1 YEVSG
6 EEHLYSDFP
15 EIDLSQLDAGDLD
28 SAGCFS
34 ELQWGGEHSET
45 DSSQYSTDDSELFQI
60 IDSENEA
67 LLAAL
72 TETLDDIQGDD
83 MGLAAFPTMEE
94 GDTLNP
100 ATTSPAPSPKPT
112 APVTGGPPP
121 APECDE
127 LSLLKKL
134 LLSPSPPSCEVEGP
148 RDRRASV
155 PQAQSR
161 SCTELHRHLTSSTS
175 CSQTKPPQAPEEC
188 PGSGHH
194 PSLGDCTHHE
204 DDSDSSEDSL
214 SSGDSVAALSSLED
228 GPGSQFS
235 CEGELHSVLEL
246 IRYMHTYCLPPRK
259 LPTREPTD
267 TKPQPCSSPF
277 KRAKPDCAP
286 VPGSAQSR
294 PGCAWQAPG
303 SCKKPEASFSI
314 LKELLARDLLCD
326 VSKPYRLGKPVYAAL
341 ARPPGSC
348 SPVPPDGE
356 DASGTCTSRVKTA
369 AGEKGELQQSP
380 EVEVPRELGGPE
392 DDAGKQEGTLGT
404 GKVVRKQDSA
414 AHAVRRSKRLNP
426 ELGHWLSFLEPP
438 TEAQCP
444 VLEGFSAEEP
454 AAEVE
459 VGGTAPSA
467 EPQPLCLGSLG
478 DGEVGTESRRCALLE
493 QTGSSL
499 WVHPVSGLWGSAAV
513 VPQKPSKLQVQEW
526 LSPGSVSCPCQVGK
540 ALSGHCRDTAPL
552 ITCFSPAFQ
561 KHPGVSRCP
570 WHKRALQPAQGA
582 VFAEHSELHCWALG
596 SHRELGECHARG
608 REFCVCALE
617 LLTPLPFDPA
627 FGKRNFEPML
637 TVELCGTAGRTGFEF
652 FRFAKYT
659 LGGASFTL
667 NSAWKVQFQ
676 PTQPRGHLHPLHTA
690 DTGHSLCIATSE
702 HHEQLWG
709 RILGWEEVFRGPC
722 MSQEGMESPLVP
734 AGIRASFLLPQV
746 PLGEAV
752 GATGAALG
760 WGLTPPT
767 TPPYKPAEEDLYK
780 PDIPQEPGK
789 EDGIAPSPGGT
800 GDVAASRKAPRKH
813 PERTELFAHL
823 SRAGGRA
830 LPEQQGLLKRPFSRS
845 FGDHDYCQVLKPEPA
860 LQRKVLK
867 SWEPPSQVETEHK
880 RRVPAA
886 HYQGL
891 ELGKD
896 TGTEMLWK
904 DGVKQLRDQEI
915 RASLTK
921 HFGFLDS
928 ALDDEDMVFCKT
940 PEYDTVFEDSGS
952 ESGSPGEEDEEEEEE
967 EEEEHGNTKLCL
979 RRNPLSRSSLHFCSR
994 SRSSS
999 GSSCCRSRSPA
1010 SRRTFRCE
1018 NGEQCQ
1024 GGSGHRGQL
1033 KKRREKAIGEGRVVY
1048 IRNLSSSMSS
1058 SELKKRFEVFGE
1070 IVECQVLSR
1079 TNRGE
1084 KYGFITYRYS
1094 EHAALS
1100 LKNGPSLRKRNE
1112 PSFQLSSGGLGR
1124 FFWTRYAD
1132 LDCSTDESSPA
1143 PVKSK
1148 YETMDFD
1155 SLLQEAQLSLHR

>member
-1 YEVSG
+1 SG

-45 DSSQYSTDDSELFQI
+45 DSSQYSTDDSELLQI

-83 MGLAAFPTMEE
+83 MGLAAFRTMEE

-134 LLSPSPPSCEVEGP
+134 LLSPSPPSCEAQRDGSARHPGTPKSRPARPCTKVEGP

-175 CSQTKPPQAPEEC
+175 CSQTKAPQAPEEC

-194 PSLGDCTHHE
+194 PSLGDCAHHE

-214 SSGDSVAALSSLED
+214 SSGDSVAALSSAED
-228 GPGSQFS
+228 GTGSRFS
-235 CEGELHSVLEL
+235 CEGELHSVVEL

-259 LPTREPTD
+259 LPARDPAD
-267 TKPQPCSSPF
+267 AKPQPCSSPF

-286 VPGSAQSR
+286 APGSAQSR
-294 PGCAWQAPG
+294 PGCAWQAAG
-303 SCKKPEASFSI
+303 GCKKPGASFSI

-356 DASGTCTSRVKTA
+356 DASGTCTSRGKA
-369 AGEKGELQQSP
+369 AAAEKGEPRQSP
-380 EVEVPRELGGPE
+380 GAEAEATHELGGPE
-392 DDAGKQEGTLGT
+392 DDAGKQEGTPGA
-404 GKVVRKQDSA
+404 GRVARKQDSA
-414 AHAVRRSKRLNP
+414 VYAVRRSKRLNP
-426 ELGHWLSFLEPP
+426 ELGHWLSFLDGPHLESSVPLGCR
-438 TEAQCP
+438 EAAPCP

-459 VGGTAPSA
+459 VGSTAPSA

-478 DGEVGTESRRCALLE
+478 DGEVGTESQRCALLE
-493 QTGSSL
+493 QTG
-499 WVHPVSGLWGSAAV
+499 G
-513 VPQKPSKLQVQEW
+513 Q
-526 LSPGSVSCPCQVGK
+526 SP
-540 ALSGHCRDTAPL
+540 R
-552 ITCFSPAFQ
+552 
-561 KHPGVSRCP
+561 
-570 WHKRALQPAQGA
+570 WALQGYSSTGNLLLSCLSETPRCLTLSLAQTTG
-582 VFAEHSELHCWALG
+582 VGQGRTERAE
-596 SHRELGECHARG
+596 
-608 REFCVCALE
+608 
-617 LLTPLPFDPA
+617 LTPA
-627 FGKRNFEPML
+627 
-637 TVELCGTAGRTGFEF
+637 LC
-652 FRFAKYT
+652 
-659 LGGASFTL
+659 LGGS
-667 NSAWKVQFQ
+667 
-676 PTQPRGHLHPLHTA
+676 
-690 DTGHSLCIATSE
+690 
-702 HHEQLWG
+702 
-709 RILGWEEVFRGPC
+709 
-722 MSQEGMESPLVP
+722 
-734 AGIRASFLLPQV
+734 
-746 PLGEAV
+746 
-752 GATGAALG
+752 
-760 WGLTPPT
+760 GLTPPT

-780 PDIPQEPGK
+780 PDIPQEPGN
-789 EDGIAPSPGGT
+789 EDGMAPSP

-823 SRAGGRA
+823 SRAGGRP

-845 FGDHDYCQVLKPEPA
+845 FGDHDYCQVLKPEAA

-940 PEYDTVFEDSGS
+940 PEYDTVFEDSCS
-952 ESGSPGEEDEEEEEE
+952 ESGSPVEEEEDEEEEEE

-979 RRNPLSRSSLHFCSR
+979 RRNPLSRTSLHYCSR

-1033 KKRREKAIGEGRVVY
+1033 EKRREKAIGEGRVVY

-1058 SELKKRFEVFGE
+1058 TELKKRFEVFGE

-1155 SLLQEAQLSLHR
+1155 SLLQEAQLSLH

>member
-1 YEVSG
+1 SG

-15 EIDLSQLDAGDLD
+15 EIDLSQLDASDFD

-34 ELQWGGEHSET
+34 ELQWCGEHSET

-83 MGLAAFPTMEE
+83 MGLAAFRTMEE
-94 GDTLNP
+94 GDTLNQ
-100 ATTSPAPSPKPT
+100 AYTSPAPSPKPT

-121 APECDE
+121 APEFDE

-134 LLSPSPPSCEVEGP
+134 LLSPSHVPPSCEAQRDGSTRRLGTPKSRPARPYTKVEGP

-161 SCTELHRHLTSSTS
+161 SCTELHRHLTSTAP
-175 CSQTKPPQAPEEC
+175 CPQTKAPRAPEEC
-188 PGSGHH
+188 PSSHH
-194 PSLGDCTHHE
+194 HLSLGDCTHHE

-214 SSGDSVAALSSLED
+214 SSGNSVTPSSSAED
-228 GPGSQFS
+228 GSSSQFS
-235 CEGELHSVLEL
+235 CEGEMHSVVEL

-259 LPTREPTD
+259 LPTRD
-267 TKPQPCSSPF
+267 AADAKPQPCSSPF
-277 KRAKPDCAP
+277 KRAKPDCP
-286 VPGSAQSR
+286 GQPGLPGSAQSR
-294 PGCAWQAPG
+294 PGCAWQAAVG
-303 SCKKPEASFSI
+303 CKKPGASFSI

-326 VSKPYRLGKPVYAAL
+326 VSKPYRLSKPVYAAL

-348 SPVPPDGE
+348 SPVPPAQDGE
-356 DASGTCTSRVKTA
+356 DATGTCTFRAKMA
-369 AGEKGELQQSP
+369 PEKGEPRQSP
-380 EVEVPRELGGPE
+380 RAEAEAPQEPCGLE
-392 DDAGKQEGTLGT
+392 DDAGKHTGVLGT
-404 GKVVRKQDSA
+404 APGKVARKQESTVY
-414 AHAVRRSKRLNP
+414 AVRRSKRLNP
-426 ELGHWLSFLEPP
+426 ELGHWLSFLDEPRP
-438 TEAQCP
+438 EP
-444 VLEGFSAEEP
+444 SP

-459 VGGTAPSA
+459 VGDTTPLV
-467 EPQPLCLGSLG
+467 EPQHLSLGSLR
-478 DGEVGTESRRCALLE
+478 DSEVGNRAESRRCALLE
-493 QTGSSL
+493 QAGEGAWGVSLCSPPRSAYMLPVQPPPLQCVVQPKCWGGTGQD
-499 WVHPVSGLWGSAAV
+499 GGGRAD
-513 VPQKPSKLQVQEW
+513 
-526 LSPGSVSCPCQVGK
+526 SCP
-540 ALSGHCRDTAPL
+540 L
-552 ITCFSPAFQ
+552 
-561 KHPGVSRCP
+561 
-570 WHKRALQPAQGA
+570 
-582 VFAEHSELHCWALG
+582 
-596 SHRELGECHARG
+596 
-608 REFCVCALE
+608 
-617 LLTPLPFDPA
+617 
-627 FGKRNFEPML
+627 FG
-637 TVELCGTAGRTGFEF
+637 GD
-652 FRFAKYT
+652 
-659 LGGASFTL
+659 S
-667 NSAWKVQFQ
+667 
-676 PTQPRGHLHPLHTA
+676 
-690 DTGHSLCIATSE
+690 
-702 HHEQLWG
+702 
-709 RILGWEEVFRGPC
+709 
-722 MSQEGMESPLVP
+722 
-734 AGIRASFLLPQV
+734 
-746 PLGEAV
+746 
-752 GATGAALG
+752 
-760 WGLTPPT
+760 GLTPPT

-789 EDGIAPSPGGT
+789 EDGTAPIPGGG
-800 GDVAASRKAPRKH
+800 GDTAASRKAPRKH

-823 SRAGGRA
+823 SRAAGRPTH
-830 LPEQQGLLKRPFSRS
+830 PEQQGVLKRPFSRS
-845 FGDHDYCQVLKPEPA
+845 FGDHDYCQVLKPEAA

-867 SWEPPSQVETEHK
+867 SWEPPGQVETEHK

-891 ELGKD
+891 DLGSKEA
-896 TGTEMLWK
+896 GSEMLWK

-928 ALDDEDMVFCKT
+928 ALEDEDMVFCKT
-940 PEYDTVFEDSGS
+940 PEYDTVFEDSCS
-952 ESGSPGEEDEEEEEE
+952 ESGSPVEEEEEEE
-967 EEEEHGNTKLCL
+967 EEEEHGDTKLCL
-979 RRNPLSRSSLHFCSR
+979 RRNPLSRTSLHYCSR

-1018 NGEQCQ
+1018 NSQQCQ

-1033 KKRREKAIGEGRVVY
+1033 EKRREKAIGEGRVVY

-1079 TNRGE
+1079 TNRGD

-1100 LKNGPSLRKRNE
+1100 LKNGTSLRKRNE
-1112 PSFQLSSGGLGR
+1112 PSFQLSSGGLGH

-1132 LDCSTDESSPA
+1132 LDCSAEGSSSA

-1155 SLLQEAQLSLHR
+1155 SLLQEAQLSLH

>member
-1 YEVSG
+1 SG

-67 LLAAL
+67 LLAAI

-83 MGLAAFPTMEE
+83 MGLAAFRTMEE
-94 GDTLNP
+94 GDTLNS

-134 LLSPSPPSCEVEGP
+134 LLSPSPPSCEAQRDGSAWRPGTPKSRPTRPCTKVEGP

-175 CSQTKPPQAPEEC
+175 CSQTKAPQAPEEC

-194 PSLGDCTHHE
+194 ASPGDCAHHE

-214 SSGDSVAALSSLED
+214 SSGDSAAPLCSVED
-228 GPGSQFS
+228 GTGSQFS
-235 CEGELHSVLEL
+235 CEGELRSVVEL

-259 LPTREPTD
+259 LPARDPHD
-267 TKPQPCSSPF
+267 SKPQPCSSPF

-286 VPGSAQSR
+286 APGSAQSR
-294 PGCAWQAPG
+294 PGCAWQAAG
-303 SCKKPEASFSI
+303 GCKKPGASFSI

-348 SPVPPDGE
+348 SPAPPDGE
-356 DASGTCTSRVKTA
+356 DAAGTCTSRAKA
-369 AGEKGELQQSP
+369 AAAAEKGEPRQSP
-380 EVEVPRELGGPE
+380 EAEPGGLE
-392 DDAGKQEGTLGT
+392 DDAGKPEG
-404 GKVVRKQDSA
+404 RAARRQDSA
-414 AHAVRRSKRLNP
+414 VYAVRRSKRLNP
-426 ELGHWLSFLEPP
+426 ELGHWLSFLDEPHAEP
-438 TEAQCP
+438 SVPLGCREAAAP

-459 VGGTAPSA
+459 VGGTALA
-467 EPQPLCLGSLG
+467 VEPQPLCLGALG

-493 QTGSSL
+493 QTGESL
-499 WVHPVSGLWGSAAV
+499 GLA
-513 VPQKPSKLQVQEW
+513 
-526 LSPGSVSCPCQVGK
+526 
-540 ALSGHCRDTAPL
+540 
-552 ITCFSPAFQ
+552 
-561 KHPGVSRCP
+561 
-570 WHKRALQPAQGA
+570 
-582 VFAEHSELHCWALG
+582 
-596 SHRELGECHARG
+596 
-608 REFCVCALE
+608 
-617 LLTPLPFDPA
+617 LLTLPSCLCCP
-627 FGKRNFEPML
+627 GHGQQGPGCPIPPETPRCL
-637 TVELCGTAGRTGFEF
+637 TL
-652 FRFAKYT
+652 
-659 LGGASFTL
+659 
-667 NSAWKVQFQ
+667 
-676 PTQPRGHLHPLHTA
+676 
-690 DTGHSLCIATSE
+690 SLAQT
-702 HHEQLWG
+702 
-709 RILGWEEVFRGPC
+709 
-722 MSQEGMESPLVP
+722 
-734 AGIRASFLLPQV
+734 
-746 PLGEAV
+746 
-752 GATGAALG
+752 TGAGQGRGGRADCCPLFG
-760 WGLTPPT
+760 GSGLTPPT

-789 EDGIAPSPGGT
+789 EDGTSPGGA
-800 GDVAASRKAPRKH
+800 GDAAASQKGPRKH
-813 PERTELFAHL
+813 PERTELLAHL
-823 SRAGGRA
+823 SRAGARP

-845 FGDHDYCQVLKPEPA
+845 FGDHDYCQVLKPEAA

-880 RRVPAA
+880 RRVPAT

-940 PEYDTVFEDSGS
+940 PEYDTVFEDSCS
-952 ESGSPGEEDEEEEEE
+952 ESGSPVEEDEEEEEE

-979 RRNPLSRSSLHFCSR
+979 RRNPLARSSLHYCSR

-1010 SRRTFRCE
+1010 SRRAFRCE

-1048 IRNLSSSMSS
+1048 VRNLSSSMSS

-1132 LDCSTDESSPA
+1132 LDCGTDESSPA

-1155 SLLQEAQLSLHR
+1155 SLLQEAQLSLH

>member
-1 YEVSG
+1 SG

-83 MGLAAFPTMEE
+83 MGLAAFRTMEE

-134 LLSPSPPSCEVEGP
+134 LLSPSPPSCEAQRDGSARRPGTPKSRPTRPCTKVEGP

-175 CSQTKPPQAPEEC
+175 CSQTKGPQAPEEC

-194 PSLGDCTHHE
+194 PSPGDCAHHE

-214 SSGDSVAALSSLED
+214 SSGDSVAALSSAED
-228 GPGSQFS
+228 GTGSQFS
-235 CEGELHSVLEL
+235 CEGELHSVVEL

-259 LPTREPTD
+259 LPARDPAD
-267 TKPQPCSSPF
+267 SKPQPCSSPF

-286 VPGSAQSR
+286 LAPGSAQSR
-294 PGCAWQAPG
+294 PGCAWQAAG
-303 SCKKPEASFSI
+303 GCKKPGASFSI

-341 ARPPGSC
+341 ARPPGCC

-356 DASGTCTSRVKTA
+356 DASGTCTSRAKA
-369 AGEKGELQQSP
+369 AAEKGEPRQSA
-380 EVEVPRELGGPE
+380 EAEAPRELSGLE
-392 DDAGKQEGTLGT
+392 DDAGKQEGSPGA
-404 GKVVRKQDSA
+404 GKAARKQDSA
-414 AHAVRRSKRLNP
+414 VYAVRRSKRLNP
-426 ELGHWLSFLEPP
+426 ELGHWLSFLDEPP
-438 TEAQCP
+438 PESSVPLGCREPAPCP

-478 DGEVGTESRRCALLE
+478 DGEVGTDGRRCALLE
-493 QTGSSL
+493 HAGGQSPQWALQACSCTGNLLLSCLPETPRCLTLSLAQTTG
-499 WVHPVSGLWGSAAV
+499 
-513 VPQKPSKLQVQEW
+513 
-526 LSPGSVSCPCQVGK
+526 VGQGRTEGAELTP
-540 ALSGHCRDTAPL
+540 ALS
-552 ITCFSPAFQ
+552 
-561 KHPGVSRCP
+561 
-570 WHKRALQPAQGA
+570 
-582 VFAEHSELHCWALG
+582 
-596 SHRELGECHARG
+596 
-608 REFCVCALE
+608 
-617 LLTPLPFDPA
+617 
-627 FGKRNFEPML
+627 
-637 TVELCGTAGRTGFEF
+637 
-652 FRFAKYT
+652 
-659 LGGASFTL
+659 LGGS
-667 NSAWKVQFQ
+667 
-676 PTQPRGHLHPLHTA
+676 
-690 DTGHSLCIATSE
+690 
-702 HHEQLWG
+702 
-709 RILGWEEVFRGPC
+709 
-722 MSQEGMESPLVP
+722 
-734 AGIRASFLLPQV
+734 
-746 PLGEAV
+746 
-752 GATGAALG
+752 
-760 WGLTPPT
+760 GLTPPT

-789 EDGIAPSPGGT
+789 EDGMAPSPGGA
-800 GDVAASRKAPRKH
+800 GDAAASRKAPRKH

-823 SRAGGRA
+823 SRAGGRP

-845 FGDHDYCQVLKPEPA
+845 FGDHDYCQVLKPEAA

-928 ALDDEDMVFCKT
+928 ALDVEDMVFCKT
-940 PEYDTVFEDSGS
+940 PEYDTVFEDSCS
-952 ESGSPGEEDEEEEEE
+952 ESGSPVEEEEEDEEEEEE

-979 RRNPLSRSSLHFCSR
+979 RRNPLSRTSLHYCSR

-1033 KKRREKAIGEGRVVY
+1033 EKRREKAIGEGRVVY

-1132 LDCSTDESSPA
+1132 LDCGTDESSPA

-1155 SLLQEAQLSLHR
+1155 SLLQEAQLSLH

>member
-1 YEVSG
+1 SG

-28 SAGCFS
+28 SAGCFG

-83 MGLAAFPTMEE
+83 MGLAAFRTMEE
-94 GDTLNP
+94 GDTLSP

-134 LLSPSPPSCEVEGP
+134 LLSPSPPSCEAQRDGSARRPGTPKSRPPRPCTKVEGP

-175 CSQTKPPQAPEEC
+175 CSQTKAPQAPEEC

-194 PSLGDCTHHE
+194 PSPGGCAHHE

-214 SSGDSVAALSSLED
+214 SSGDSVAALSSAED
-228 GPGSQFS
+228 GTGSQFP
-235 CEGELHSVLEL
+235 CEGELHSVVEL

-259 LPTREPTD
+259 LPAREPAD
-267 TKPQPCSSPF
+267 PRPQPCSSPF
-277 KRAKPDCAP
+277 KRAKADCAP
-286 VPGSAQSR
+286 APGSAQSR
-294 PGCAWQAPG
+294 PGCAWQAAG
-303 SCKKPEASFSI
+303 SCKKPGASFSI

-356 DASGTCTSRVKTA
+356 DASGTCTSRVRA
-369 AGEKGELQQSP
+369 AAAERGEPQQSP
-380 EVEVPRELGGPE
+380 EAEAPRELGGLE
-392 DDAGKQEGTLGT
+392 DDAGRQEGTAGT
-404 GKVVRKQDSA
+404 GKGPRKQDSA
-414 AHAVRRSKRLNP
+414 VYAVRRSKRLNP
-426 ELGHWLSFLEPP
+426 ELGHWLSFLEEPHP
-438 TEAQCP
+438 EPSVPLGCREAAPCP

-459 VGGTAPSA
+459 VGGTAPLA

-478 DGEVGTESRRCALLE
+478 DGEVAAESRRCALLE
-493 QTGSSL
+493 QTGEGPGDCHSAR
-499 WVHPVSGLWGSAAV
+499 HP
-513 VPQKPSKLQVQEW
+513 Q
-526 LSPGSVSCPCQVGK
+526 
-540 ALSGHCRDTAPL
+540 
-552 ITCFSPAFQ
+552 
-561 KHPGVSRCP
+561 
-570 WHKRALQPAQGA
+570 
-582 VFAEHSELHCWALG
+582 
-596 SHRELGECHARG
+596 HARAA
-608 REFCVCALE
+608 CAI
-617 LLTPLPFDPA
+617 PA
-627 FGKRNFEPML
+627 VG
-637 TVELCGTAGRTGFEF
+637 
-652 FRFAKYT
+652 
-659 LGGASFTL
+659 
-667 NSAWKVQFQ
+667 
-676 PTQPRGHLHPLHTA
+676 
-690 DTGHSLCIATSE
+690 
-702 HHEQLWG
+702 
-709 RILGWEEVFRGPC
+709 
-722 MSQEGMESPLVP
+722 EGCWP
-734 AGIRASFLLPQV
+734 
-746 PLGEAV
+746 EAV
-752 GATGAALG
+752 GAAQDWGGAGQAGGAELTPALCLG
-760 WGLTPPT
+760 GPGLTPPT

-780 PDIPQEPGK
+780 PDIPQEAGK
-789 EDGIAPSPGGT
+789 EEGMAPSPGGA
-800 GDVAASRKAPRKH
+800 GDVAASRKAARKH

-823 SRAGGRA
+823 SRARPP
-830 LPEQQGLLKRPFSRS
+830 PEQQGVLKRPFSRS

-896 TGTEMLWK
+896 AGTEMLWK

-940 PEYDTVFEDSGS
+940 PEYDTVFEDSCS
-952 ESGSPGEEDEEEEEE
+952 ESGSPVEEDEEEEEE
-967 EEEEHGNTKLCL
+967 EEEEHGDTKLCL
-979 RRNPLSRSSLHFCSR
+979 RRSALPRSSLYYCSR

-1024 GGSGHRGQL
+1024 GGSGQRGQL

-1070 IVECQVLSR
+1070 IVECQVLTR

-1132 LDCSTDESSPA
+1132 LDCGTDESSPA

-1155 SLLQEAQLSLHR
+1155 SLLQEAQLSLH

>member
-1 YEVSG
+1 SG

-34 ELQWGGEHSET
+34 ELHWAGERSET

-134 LLSPSPPSCEVEGP
+134 LLSPSPPSCEGQRDGSARRPGTPKSRPARPCTKVEGP

-175 CSQTKPPQAPEEC
+175 SASSTSSTSCSQTKAPQAPEEC

-194 PSLGDCTHHE
+194 PPLGDCAQLE
-204 DDSDSSEDSL
+204 DDSDCSEDSL
-214 SSGDSVAALSSLED
+214 SSGDSVAALSSAED
-228 GPGSQFS
+228 GPGSRFP

-259 LPTREPTD
+259 LPARDAAD
-267 TKPQPCSSPF
+267 TKPQPCCSPF
-277 KRAKPDCAP
+277 KRAKADCAP
-286 VPGSAQSR
+286 VPGGAQGR
-294 PGCAWQAPG
+294 PG
-303 SCKKPEASFSI
+303 SCKKPAASFSI

-326 VSKPYRLGKPVYAAL
+326 VSKPYRLGQPVYAAL

-348 SPVPPDGE
+348 SPVPDGE
-356 DASGTCTSRVKTA
+356 DASGTCTSRARA
-369 AGEKGELQQSP
+369 AAAAEKGEPRQGP
-380 EVEVPRELGGPE
+380 EAEVPRELGGLE
-392 DDAGKQEGTLGT
+392 DDAGRQEGALGA
-404 GKVVRKQDSA
+404 GKVARKQDSA
-414 AHAVRRSKRLNP
+414 VHAVRRSKRLNP

-438 TEAQCP
+438 SEPSVPLGCREAQCP

-478 DGEVGTESRRCALLE
+478 DGELGTESRRCALLE
-493 QTGSSL
+493 QTGEGPGDCPSAHPPARAIPDVGGRAVSSPL
-499 WVHPVSGLWGSAAV
+499 CCLAV
-513 VPQKPSKLQVQEW
+513 
-526 LSPGSVSCPCQVGK
+526 
-540 ALSGHCRDTAPL
+540 
-552 ITCFSPAFQ
+552 
-561 KHPGVSRCP
+561 
-570 WHKRALQPAQGA
+570 
-582 VFAEHSELHCWALG
+582 G
-596 SHRELGECHARG
+596 SHAWG
-608 REFCVCALE
+608 
-617 LLTPLPFDPA
+617 
-627 FGKRNFEPML
+627 
-637 TVELCGTAGRTGFEF
+637 AGS
-652 FRFAKYT
+652 
-659 LGGASFTL
+659 LGGRAD
-667 NSAWKVQFQ
+667 
-676 PTQPRGHLHPLHTA
+676 PCPLF
-690 DTGHSLCIATSE
+690 G
-702 HHEQLWG
+702 
-709 RILGWEEVFRGPC
+709 GP
-722 MSQEGMESPLVP
+722 
-734 AGIRASFLLPQV
+734 
-746 PLGEAV
+746 
-752 GATGAALG
+752 
-760 WGLTPPT
+760 GLTPPT

-789 EDGIAPSPGGT
+789 EEGIAPSPGGT
-800 GDVAASRKAPRKH
+800 GDVAASRKAPRKQ
-813 PERTELFAHL
+813 PERTELLAHL
-823 SRAGGRA
+823 SRAGARP

-845 FGDHDYCQVLKPEPA
+845 FGDHDYCQVLKPEAA

-896 TGTEMLWK
+896 SGTEMLWK

-940 PEYDTVFEDSGS
+940 PEYDTVFEDSCS

-967 EEEEHGNTKLCL
+967 EEEEHGSTKLCL
-979 RRNPLSRSSLHFCSR
+979 RRNPLSRTSLHYCSR

-1100 LKNGPSLRKRNE
+1100 LRNGPSLRKRNE

-1155 SLLQEAQLSLHR
+1155 SLLQEAQLSLH

>member
-1 YEVSG
+1 MTAPNAACPVPALRAPAAASRSCARSSTERVGSERHGSLLPQLCNSGSWDAIPSPPARRSRETRARACGGRRSVYEVSG

-34 ELQWGGEHSET
+34 ELHWAGEHSET

-83 MGLAAFPTMEE
+83 MGLAAFRTMEE
-94 GDTLNP
+94 GDTLSP

-112 APVTGGPPP
+112 APVTGGPP
-121 APECDE
+121 APEGDE

-134 LLSPSPPSCEVEGP
+134 LLSPSPPSCEAQRDGSARRPGTPKSRPPRPCTKLEGP

-161 SCTELHRHLTSSTS
+161 SCTELHRHLTS
-175 CSQTKPPQAPEEC
+175 
-188 PGSGHH
+188 
-194 PSLGDCTHHE
+194 
-204 DDSDSSEDSL
+204 
-214 SSGDSVAALSSLED
+214 
-228 GPGSQFS
+228 
-235 CEGELHSVLEL
+235 
-246 IRYMHTYCLPPRK
+246 R
-259 LPTREPTD
+259 
-267 TKPQPCSSPF
+267 
-277 KRAKPDCAP
+277 
-286 VPGSAQSR
+286 
-294 PGCAWQAPG
+294 
-303 SCKKPEASFSI
+303 
-314 LKELLARDLLCD
+314 
-326 VSKPYRLGKPVYAAL
+326 
-341 ARPPGSC
+341 
-348 SPVPPDGE
+348 
-356 DASGTCTSRVKTA
+356 TC
-369 AGEKGELQQSP
+369 
-380 EVEVPRELGGPE
+380 
-392 DDAGKQEGTLGT
+392 
-404 GKVVRKQDSA
+404 
-414 AHAVRRSKRLNP
+414 
-426 ELGHWLSFLEPP
+426 
-438 TEAQCP
+438 
-444 VLEGFSAEEP
+444 
-454 AAEVE
+454 
-459 VGGTAPSA
+459 
-467 EPQPLCLGSLG
+467 PLCLGSLG
-478 DGEVGTESRRCALLE
+478 DGEVATESQRCALLE
-493 QTGSSL
+493 QTETPRCLTLSL
-499 WVHPVSGLWGSAAV
+499 
-513 VPQKPSKLQVQEW
+513 
-526 LSPGSVSCPCQVGK
+526 
-540 ALSGHCRDTAPL
+540 
-552 ITCFSPAFQ
+552 
-561 KHPGVSRCP
+561 
-570 WHKRALQPAQGA
+570 AQ
-582 VFAEHSELHCWALG
+582 
-596 SHRELGECHARG
+596 
-608 REFCVCALE
+608 
-617 LLTPLPFDPA
+617 TDPN

-637 TVELCGTAGRTGFEF
+637 TVELCGTA
-652 FRFAKYT
+652 
-659 LGGASFTL
+659 
-667 NSAWKVQFQ
+667 
-676 PTQPRGHLHPLHTA
+676 
-690 DTGHSLCIATSE
+690 
-702 HHEQLWG
+702 
-709 RILGWEEVFRGPC
+709 
-722 MSQEGMESPLVP
+722 
-734 AGIRASFLLPQV
+734 
-746 PLGEAV
+746 
-752 GATGAALG
+752 
-760 WGLTPPT
+760 GLTPPT

-780 PDIPQEPGK
+780 PDIPQEAGK
-789 EDGIAPSPGGT
+789 EEGMAPGP

-823 SRAGGRA
+823 SRARP

-940 PEYDTVFEDSGS
+940 PEYDTVFEDSCS
-952 ESGSPGEEDEEEEEE
+952 DSGSPVEEDEEEEEE
-967 EEEEHGNTKLCL
+967 EEEEHGDTKLCL
-979 RRNPLSRSSLHFCSR
+979 RRSALSRSSLHYCSR

-1024 GGSGHRGQL
+1024 GGSGQRGQL

-1070 IVECQVLSR
+1070 IVECQVLTR

-1132 LDCSTDESSPA
+1132 LDCGTDESSPA

>member
-1 YEVSG
+1 MLLSSVPAPLVSVVSLLSCVQYEVSG

-34 ELQWGGEHSET
+34 ELHWDREHSET

-83 MGLAAFPTMEE
+83 MGLAAFRTMEE
-94 GDTLNP
+94 GDTLSP

-112 APVTGGPPP
+112 APVTGGPP
-121 APECDE
+121 APEGDE
-127 LSLLKKL
+127 LSLVRTHFL
-134 LLSPSPPSCEVEGP
+134 LFKVDLDEPQISRLHGRGGTAAEEAAPV
-148 RDRRASV
+148 SV
-155 PQAQSR
+155 PSELRGPAGRERPAPGDPKVPAPTALHEGTHSSRGTAQR
-161 SCTELHRHLTSSTS
+161 ML
-175 CSQTKPPQAPEEC
+175 
-188 PGSGHH
+188 
-194 PSLGDCTHHE
+194 LGT
-204 DDSDSSEDSL
+204 
-214 SSGDSVAALSSLED
+214 G
-228 GPGSQFS
+228 
-235 CEGELHSVLEL
+235 
-246 IRYMHTYCLPPRK
+246 
-259 LPTREPTD
+259 
-267 TKPQPCSSPF
+267 
-277 KRAKPDCAP
+277 
-286 VPGSAQSR
+286 R
-294 PGCAWQAPG
+294 PGCAWQAAG
-303 SCKKPEASFSI
+303 SCKKPGASFSI

-341 ARPPGSC
+341 APPPGSG

-356 DASGTCTSRVKTA
+356 DAGGTRTPRGRAESGEPR
-369 AGEKGELQQSP
+369 QSP
-380 EVEVPRELGGPE
+380 EAEAPRELGALE
-392 DDAGKQEGTLGT
+392 DDAGRQEG
-404 GKVVRKQDSA
+404 KAPRRQDSA
-414 AHAVRRSKRLNP
+414 AYAVRRSKRLNP
-426 ELGHWLSFLEPP
+426 ELGHWLSFLEQPH
-438 TEAQCP
+438 TEPSVPLGCREAAPCP
-444 VLEGFSAEEP
+444 LLEGLSAEEP

-467 EPQPLCLGSLG
+467 EPQPLCPGSPG
-478 DGEVGTESRRCALLE
+478 DGEVATESRRCALLE
-493 QTGSSL
+493 QTETPRCLTLSL
-499 WVHPVSGLWGSAAV
+499 
-513 VPQKPSKLQVQEW
+513 
-526 LSPGSVSCPCQVGK
+526 
-540 ALSGHCRDTAPL
+540 
-552 ITCFSPAFQ
+552 
-561 KHPGVSRCP
+561 
-570 WHKRALQPAQGA
+570 AQ
-582 VFAEHSELHCWALG
+582 
-596 SHRELGECHARG
+596 
-608 REFCVCALE
+608 
-617 LLTPLPFDPA
+617 TDPT

-637 TVELCGTAGRTGFEF
+637 TVELCGTA
-652 FRFAKYT
+652 
-659 LGGASFTL
+659 
-667 NSAWKVQFQ
+667 
-676 PTQPRGHLHPLHTA
+676 
-690 DTGHSLCIATSE
+690 
-702 HHEQLWG
+702 
-709 RILGWEEVFRGPC
+709 
-722 MSQEGMESPLVP
+722 
-734 AGIRASFLLPQV
+734 
-746 PLGEAV
+746 
-752 GATGAALG
+752 
-760 WGLTPPT
+760 GLTPPT

-780 PDIPQEPGK
+780 PDIPQEAGK
-789 EDGIAPSPGGT
+789 EEGMAPSPG
-800 GDVAASRKAPRKH
+800 DAAASRKAPRKH

-823 SRAGGRA
+823 SRARA
-830 LPEQQGLLKRPFSRS
+830 LPEQQGVLKRPFSRS

-896 TGTEMLWK
+896 AGTEMLWK

-940 PEYDTVFEDSGS
+940 PEYDTVFEDSCS
-952 ESGSPGEEDEEEEEE
+952 ESGSPVEEDEEEEEE
-967 EEEEHGNTKLCL
+967 EEEEHSDTKLCL
-979 RRNPLSRSSLHFCSR
+979 RRSALSRGSLNYCSR

-1010 SRRTFRCE
+1010 SRRAFRCE

-1024 GGSGHRGQL
+1024 GGSGQRGQL

-1070 IVECQVLSR
+1070 IVECQVLTR

-1132 LDCSTDESSPA
+1132 LDCGTDESSPA

>member
-1 YEVSG
+1 SG

-83 MGLAAFPTMEE
+83 MGLAAFRTMEE

-134 LLSPSPPSCEVEGP
+134 LLSPSPPSCEAQRDGSARRPETPKSRPARPCTKVEGP

-175 CSQTKPPQAPEEC
+175 CSQTKAPQTPEEC

-194 PSLGDCTHHE
+194 PSPGDCAHHE

-214 SSGDSVAALSSLED
+214 SSGDSVAALSSAED

-235 CEGELHSVLEL
+235 CEGELHSVVEL

-259 LPTREPTD
+259 LPAD
-267 TKPQPCSSPF
+267 SKPQPCSSPF
-277 KRAKPDCAP
+277 KRAKPDCA
-286 VPGSAQSR
+286 QSR
-294 PGCAWQAPG
+294 PGCAWQAAG
-303 SCKKPEASFSI
+303 GCKKPGASFSI

-356 DASGTCTSRVKTA
+356 DASGTCTSGAKA
-369 AGEKGELQQSP
+369 AAEKGEPRQSP
-380 EVEVPRELGGPE
+380 EAEAPRELGGLE
-392 DDAGKQEGTLGT
+392 DDAGKQEGTPGA
-404 GKVVRKQDSA
+404 GRAARRQDSA
-414 AHAVRRSKRLNP
+414 VHAVRRSKRLNP
-426 ELGHWLSFLEPP
+426 ELGHWLSFLDEPP
-438 TEAQCP
+438 AESSVPLACRGAAPCP
-444 VLEGFSAEEP
+444 VLEGLSAEEP

-493 QTGSSL
+493 QTGRVLWSL
-499 WVHPVSGLWGSAAV
+499 
-513 VPQKPSKLQVQEW
+513 
-526 LSPGSVSCPCQVGK
+526 
-540 ALSGHCRDTAPL
+540 
-552 ITCFSPAFQ
+552 
-561 KHPGVSRCP
+561 
-570 WHKRALQPAQGA
+570 
-582 VFAEHSELHCWALG
+582 LG
-596 SHRELGECHARG
+596 SRHPSCSPECHWMRPRG
-608 REFCVCALE
+608 PRVQPWAGVGQGRMERAE
-617 LLTPLPFDPA
+617 LTPAL
-627 FGKRNFEPML
+627 R
-637 TVELCGTAGRTGFEF
+637 
-652 FRFAKYT
+652 
-659 LGGASFTL
+659 LGGS
-667 NSAWKVQFQ
+667 
-676 PTQPRGHLHPLHTA
+676 
-690 DTGHSLCIATSE
+690 
-702 HHEQLWG
+702 
-709 RILGWEEVFRGPC
+709 
-722 MSQEGMESPLVP
+722 
-734 AGIRASFLLPQV
+734 
-746 PLGEAV
+746 
-752 GATGAALG
+752 
-760 WGLTPPT
+760 GLTPPT

-789 EDGIAPSPGGT
+789 EDGTAPSPGGA
-800 GDVAASRKAPRKH
+800 GDAAASRKAARKH

-823 SRAGGRA
+823 SRAGGRPP
-830 LPEQQGLLKRPFSRS
+830 PEQQGLLKRPFSRS
-845 FGDHDYCQVLKPEPA
+845 FGDHDYCQVLKPEAA

-867 SWEPPSQVETEHK
+867 SWELPSQVESEHK

-891 ELGKD
+891 ELCKD

-940 PEYDTVFEDSGS
+940 PEYDTVFEDSCS
-952 ESGSPGEEDEEEEEE
+952 ESGSPVEEDEEEEEEE

-979 RRNPLSRSSLHFCSR
+979 RRNPISRTSLHYCSR

-1018 NGEQCQ
+1018 NGEQCL

-1143 PVKSK
+1143 AVKSK

-1155 SLLQEAQLSLHR
+1155 SLLQEAQLSLH

>member
-1 YEVSG
+1 SG

-134 LLSPSPPSCEVEGP
+134 LLSPSPPSCEVQRDGSTRRPGTPKSRPARPCTKVEGP

-175 CSQTKPPQAPEEC
+175 CSQTKTPQAAEEC
-188 PGSGHH
+188 PGSSHH

-259 LPTREPTD
+259 LPTRDPTD

-303 SCKKPEASFSI
+303 SYKKPEASFSI

-348 SPVPPDGE
+348 SPVPLDGE
-356 DASGTCTSRVKTA
+356 NASGTCTSRVKAA

-380 EVEVPRELGGPE
+380 EVEVPRELGGLE
-392 DDAGKQEGTLGT
+392 DDAGQQEGVLGA
-404 GKVVRKQDSA
+404 GKVARRQDSA

-493 QTGSSL
+493 QTGGQS
-499 WVHPVSGLWGSAAV
+499 
-513 VPQKPSKLQVQEW
+513 PQW
-526 LSPGSVSCPCQVGK
+526 
-540 ALSGHCRDTAPL
+540 
-552 ITCFSPAFQ
+552 
-561 KHPGVSRCP
+561 
-570 WHKRALQPAQGA
+570 ALQGYNSTGNLLLSCLSETPRCLTLSLAQTTEGA
-582 VFAEHSELHCWALG
+582 ELTLAL
-596 SHRELGECHARG
+596 
-608 REFCVCALE
+608 F
-617 LLTPLPFDPA
+617 
-627 FGKRNFEPML
+627 
-637 TVELCGTAGRTGFEF
+637 
-652 FRFAKYT
+652 
-659 LGGASFTL
+659 LGGS
-667 NSAWKVQFQ
+667 
-676 PTQPRGHLHPLHTA
+676 
-690 DTGHSLCIATSE
+690 
-702 HHEQLWG
+702 
-709 RILGWEEVFRGPC
+709 
-722 MSQEGMESPLVP
+722 
-734 AGIRASFLLPQV
+734 
-746 PLGEAV
+746 
-752 GATGAALG
+752 
-760 WGLTPPT
+760 GLTPPT

-813 PERTELFAHL
+813 PERTELLAHL

-830 LPEQQGLLKRPFSRS
+830 VPEQQGLLKRPFSRS

-940 PEYDTVFEDSGS
+940 PDYDTVFEDSCS
-952 ESGSPGEEDEEEEEE
+952 ESGSPEEEDDEEEEE

-979 RRNPLSRSSLHFCSR
+979 RRNPLSRTSLHFCSR

-1124 FFWTRYAD
+1124 FFWTRYSD

-1143 PVKSK
+1143 AVKSK

-1155 SLLQEAQLSLHR
+1155 SLLQEAQLSLH